1 MTIIRL
7 GYKILLT
14 IPSVLE
20 WVYLIACIFPEDFAR
35 IAPADM
41 YNTQVAVITS
51 LRLIQI
57 IILLLILWR
66 FKNLEKSKKWEWT
79 WIMILFTMIG
89 APLFIWKKIG
99 EFSKKIEIHN

>member
-1 MTIIRL
+1 MRL

-20 WVYLIACIFPEDFAR
+20 WVYFIACIFPVDFAR
-35 IAPADM
+35 IVPLSM
-41 YNTQVAVITS
+41 YFTDIGVIYCF
-51 LRLIQI
+51 RIIQI

-66 FKNLEKSKKWEWT
+66 LKNLEKSKKWEWT
-79 WIMILFTMIG
+79 WIMILFTAIG

-99 EFSKKIEIHN
+99 EFKIRMVKRRS